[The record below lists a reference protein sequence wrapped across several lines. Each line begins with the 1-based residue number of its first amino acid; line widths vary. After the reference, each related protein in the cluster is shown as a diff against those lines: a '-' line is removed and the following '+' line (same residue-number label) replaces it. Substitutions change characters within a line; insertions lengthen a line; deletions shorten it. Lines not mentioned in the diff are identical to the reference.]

1 MTMSLTLL
9 FHMFLK
15 LLPHSLQ
22 AFGHGAV
29 RLIAERLR
37 NFLSCAG
44 VYFCHRRQGYFRQNR
59 VFHNTP
65 EAYPASFCRM
75 AWRVLRGDYVFMN

>member
-1 MTMSLTLL
+1 MTISLTLL

-37 NFLSCAG
+37 NFLLP
-44 VYFCHRRQGYFRQNR
+44 
-59 VFHNTP
+59 TP
-65 EAYPASFCRM
+65 PKSLE
-75 AWRVLRGDYVFMN
+75 L